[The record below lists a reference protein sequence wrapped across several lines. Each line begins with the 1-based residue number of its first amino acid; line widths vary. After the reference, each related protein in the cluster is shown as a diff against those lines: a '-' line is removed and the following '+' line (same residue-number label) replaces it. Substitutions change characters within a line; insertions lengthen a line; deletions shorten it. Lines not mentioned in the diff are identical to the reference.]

1 MRNKK
6 YKTLAERKARNGRLF
21 ILPFTLGFIFFFLQ
35 PLVLSFY
42 YSFTTNKPTN
52 IGMEFNFVG
61 FDNFVYLFQK
71 DASFL
76 PALFENVKTMVVK
89 MIVITLFS
97 VFFAV
102 ILNQNFKGRTFVRA
116 VAFLPVIVSSGV
128 VISILYEDVFNVG
141 MRMGGETSTLF
152 KSTGLEAVLSAIN
165 LPEFVSEFMVSA
177 ISGIFDM
184 LWDGGV
190 QILIFLAALQ
200 GVPSQLYEAANVEGA
215 TAWESFWKITFP
227 MISPMLLIS
236 VVYTIIDSF
245 TNYSNPVMKLI
256 SREGINNMRY
266 SYACAMSW
274 IFFIF
279 VIILVAIVYGLLNH
293 FLVKKVRS

>member
-6 YKTLAERKARNGRLF
+6 YKTLAQRKARNGRLF
-21 ILPFTLGFIFFFLQ
+21 ILPFTIGFIFFFLQ

-52 IGMEFNFVG
+52 FGMEFNFVG
-61 FDNFVYLFQK
+61 LDNFIYLFKK

-76 PALFENVKTMVVK
+76 PALFENVQTMIVK

-97 VFFAV
+97 IFFAV
-102 ILNQNFKGRTFVRA
+102 ILNQKFKGRTFVRA

-152 KSTGLEAVLSAIN
+152 KSTGLDAVLAAIN

-227 MISPMLLIS
+227 MISPMVLIS
-236 VVYTIIDSF
+236 VIYTIIDSF

-274 IFFIF
+274 IFFTF
-279 VIILVAIVYGLLNH
+279 VIMLVAIVYGLLNH

>member
-1 MRNKK
+1 
-6 YKTLAERKARNGRLF
+6 
-21 ILPFTLGFIFFFLQ
+21 
-35 PLVLSFY
+35 
-42 YSFTTNKPTN
+42 
-52 IGMEFNFVG
+52 
-61 FDNFVYLFQK
+61 
-71 DASFL
+71 
-76 PALFENVKTMVVK
+76 
-89 MIVITLFS
+89 
-97 VFFAV
+97 
-102 ILNQNFKGRTFVRA
+102 
-116 VAFLPVIVSSGV
+116 
-128 VISILYEDVFNVG
+128 
-141 MRMGGETSTLF
+141 MGGETSTLF
-152 KSTGLEAVLSAIN
+152 KSTGLDAVLTAIN

-227 MISPMLLIS
+227 MISPMVLIS
-236 VVYTIIDSF
+236 VIYTIIDSF

-274 IFFIF
+274 IFFTF
-279 VIILVAIVYGLLNH
+279 VILLVAIVYGLLNH